1 MIINIFKSIEAVC
14 TLSLDANRMEEIS
27 TEGVLCF
34 SDLVCGFTNKTM
46 VEAGV
51 PCGNHTAS
59 LDNTFGGYGGDGGYW
74 YDYFDSSW
82 SSLNFGWSSSY
93 SSSWYSDWSSSSWWN
108 SGWSSSDGIL
118 IGRLTIGIQVPLTTG
133 QTTTGITIGQII
145 GQTTT
150 GTRPPGA
157 PATGITIGQIIGQ
170 TGIPQTWEVQNTVSI
185 LGLCCTGSSLKL
197 SVQILHPM
205 LYQWNIYVS
214 QPITLS

>member
-93 SSSWYSDWSSSSWWN
+93 SSSWYSDWSSSYSSSWYSDWSSSSWWN
-108 SGWSSSDGIL
+108 SGWSSSDWDSYW
-118 IGRLTIGIQVPLTTG
+118 TTYNWDSSS
-133 QTTTGITIGQII
+133 TYDWSNYDWDNYWSNYWSNYNWDS
-145 GQTTT
+145 
-150 GTRPPGA
+150 P
-157 PATGITIGQIIGQ
+157 
-170 TGIPQTWEVQNTVSI
+170 TWSSSDWDNYWSNQWSNWDSSN
-185 LGLCCTGSSLKL
+185 LGGPEYVKYFRSL
-197 SVQILHPM
+197 
-205 LYQWNIYVS
+205 LYR
-214 QPITLS
+214 